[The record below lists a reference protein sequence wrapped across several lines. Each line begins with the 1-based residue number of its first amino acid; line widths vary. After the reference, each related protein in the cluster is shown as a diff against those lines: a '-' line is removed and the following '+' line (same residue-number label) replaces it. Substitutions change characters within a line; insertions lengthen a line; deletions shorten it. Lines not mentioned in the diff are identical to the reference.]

1 MSAAHT
7 ANIPFPAAGLA
18 AQEHCNRWKGGMS
31 LAAYA
36 AAGATVTITGSSKQG
51 AAAAERVAVASL
63 VPAAGNS
70 FLDSQ
75 ANIVCYWDY
84 LWVTVTGAGSGG
96 GYLTISANTNTK
108 F

>member
-1 MSAAHT
+1 
-7 ANIPFPAAGLA
+7 
-18 AQEHCNRWKGGMS
+18 
-31 LAAYA
+31 
-36 AAGATVTITGSSKQG
+36 
-51 AAAAERVAVASL
+51 

-84 LWVTVTGAGSGG
+84 LWVTVTGVGSGG